1 VFLELSLTGVGGVHS
16 LCPFFKHPMNKAGL
30 VDAVQKILGKGTS
43 KAAAERATEAV
54 LAALKRGLRRDKEV
68 SLVGFGTFALAVRPA
83 RNGFN
88 PHTKEPM
95 KIRAVRTI
103 RFKAGAELRALA

>member
-1 VFLELSLTGVGGVHS
+1 
-16 LCPFFKHPMNKAGL
+16 MNKAAL
-30 VDAVQKILGKGTS
+30 VDEVQKLMEGGTS

-54 LAALKRGLRRDKEV
+54 LLAVKRGLRRDKEV

-88 PHTKEPM
+88 PHTKQPM
-95 KIRAVRTI
+95 KIRAVKTV
-103 RFKAGAELRALA
+103 RFKPGADLRSFG

>member
-1 VFLELSLTGVGGVHS
+1 
-16 LCPFFKHPMNKAGL
+16 
-30 VDAVQKILGKGTS
+30 
-43 KAAAERATEAV
+43 
-54 LAALKRGLRRDKEV
+54 
-68 SLVGFGTFALAVRPA
+68 VRPA